1 MNDRVKVNKNL
12 ITLQAVRRG
21 DWAIKVSVMAG
32 QILLVASHLIEIEK
46 IEVRT
51 FYSPND
57 VFNFIENLIKEWYEW
72 SCYV

>member
-57 VFNFIENLIKEWYEW
+57 VFNFIENLIKE
-72 SCYV
+72 